1 MSPKFSLPILLALLC
16 VGAVLLKAQE
26 ATDADLQSTP
36 KEQSR
41 HSPPVPE
48 TGIPDLSQVDEIF
61 KQTSLGKEADERR
74 LHIEWRELANRV
86 VNNPDIAAAKA
97 AAESARTDLE
107 KRQRLRAYY
116 DLYYGRMRSLASSAE
131 MKNALDQLRV
141 AHLSQTSQPRVRA
154 AEDSSLPTPTPTPKR
169 KSKKGEKFRQ
179 FEG

>member
-1 MSPKFSLPILLALLC
+1 MKKKVSILLTILC
-16 VGAVLLKAQE
+16 VGAVLIKAQE
-26 ATDADLQSTP
+26 ATDADLQSAR

-48 TGIPDLSQVDEIF
+48 TAIPDLSQVDQIF
-61 KQTSLGKEADERR
+61 KQTSLGKEADEQR

-116 DLYYGRMRSLASSAE
+116 DLYYGRMRSLASSPE
-131 MKNALDQLRV
+131 MKSALDQLRM

-154 AEDSSLPTPTPTPKR
+154 VEDSSLPTPTPTPKH
-169 KSKKGEKFRQ
+169 KTKKGEKFRQ
-179 FEG
+179 FQG